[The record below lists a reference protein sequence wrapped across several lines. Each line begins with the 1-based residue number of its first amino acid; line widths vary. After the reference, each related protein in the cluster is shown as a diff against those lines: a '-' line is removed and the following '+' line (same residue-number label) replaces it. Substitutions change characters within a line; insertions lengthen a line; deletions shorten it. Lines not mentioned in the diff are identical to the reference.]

1 MPESF
6 NQLLALVTEGNH
18 LSRAQMTTAM
28 NAIMSGQCTDSQIGL
43 LLTGLHEKGE
53 TVAEVAGAASAMRQ
67 HMTTIHSQHPK
78 LLDTCGTGGGGSST
92 FNISTAAALV
102 IAATGVPVAKHGN
115 RSVTSRSGSA
125 DVLAQLGVHIEAS
138 LPQVERCLEE
148 LGICFCFAPRMH
160 PAMRH
165 VASLRKALG
174 IRTIFNILGPLSN
187 PAGATHQLLGAG
199 LPELRPLLA
208 SALAMLG
215 TERALVVSGEDG
227 LGEVTLGGTTRVT
240 LVASSQLQE
249 LQWAPE
255 NFGIE
260 QVSTEALQNTLR
272 VDGPEASAVMIRE
285 VLAGKPGLAR
295 DIVVLNAAAG
305 LLAADHCNHPKQ
317 AAESAARAIDRG
329 DAAALLEQ
337 LASLSHEDL

>member
-6 NQLLALVTEGNH
+6 SQLLELVATGQD
-18 LSRAQMTTAM
+18 LSRPQMTAAM
-28 NAIMSGQCTDSQIGL
+28 NTVMSGQCTDEQISG
-43 LLTGLHEKGE
+43 LLTGLHAKGE
-53 TVAEVAGAASAMRQ
+53 TVAEVAGAATAMRQ
-67 HMTTIHSQHPK
+67 HMATIHNHYPK
-78 LLDTCGTGGGGSST
+78 LLDTCGTGGGGSAT

-125 DVLAQLGVHIEAS
+125 DVLAQLGVNIEAS
-138 LPQVERCLEE
+138 LPQVERCLDT

-165 VASLRKALG
+165 VASVRKTLG
-174 IRTIFNILGPLSN
+174 IRTIFNVLGPLSN

-227 LGEVTLGGTTRVT
+227 LGEVTLGGQTRVT
-240 LVASSQLQE
+240 LVENGRLQE
-249 LQWAPE
+249 LQWRPE
-255 NFGIE
+255 DFGIE
-260 QVSTEALQNTLR
+260 QVSAETLQNTLR
-272 VDGPEASAVMIRE
+272 VDGPDASAATIRE

-305 LLAADHCNHPKQ
+305 ILAADHCKLPKQ
-317 AAESAARAIDRG
+317 AAEKARCTIDQGQAAT
-329 DAAALLEQ
+329 LLER
-337 LASLSHEDL
+337 LAHLSHEGR

>member
-6 NQLLALVTEGNH
+6 NQLLSLVTEGNH
-18 LSRAQMTTAM
+18 LSREQMTTAM
-28 NAIMSGQCTDSQIGL
+28 SAVMSGQCTDSQIGL
-43 LLTGLHEKGE
+43 LLTGLHDKGE

-67 HMTTIHSQHPK
+67 QMTTIQSQHPK

-125 DVLAQLGVHIEAS
+125 DVLARLGVHIEAS

-165 VASLRKALG
+165 VASVRKTLG

-187 PAGATHQLLGAG
+187 PARATHQLLGAG

-227 LGEVTLGGTTRVT
+227 LGEVTLAGKTRVT
-240 LVASSQLQE
+240 QVENSQLQE
-249 LQWAPE
+249 LQWVPE

-260 QVSTEALQNTLR
+260 QVSTETLQNTLR
-272 VDGPEASAVMIRE
+272 VDGPEASAAMIRD

-305 LLAADHCNHPKQ
+305 LLAADHGNDPKQ
-317 AAESAARAIDRG
+317 AAERAVRAIDRG

-337 LASLSHEDL
+337 LASLSHEDP